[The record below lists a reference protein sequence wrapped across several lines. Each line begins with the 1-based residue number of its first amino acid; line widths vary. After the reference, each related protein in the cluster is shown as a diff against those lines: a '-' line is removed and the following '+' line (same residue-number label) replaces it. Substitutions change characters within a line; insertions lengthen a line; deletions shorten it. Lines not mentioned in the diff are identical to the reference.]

1 MYNRN
6 GVPFIEGE
14 EMKQTLIEQIESGKY
29 DRIVLNE
36 IANGR
41 TYAEISRKTGLKK
54 HNITNCI
61 NHLYR
66 KFNVK
71 TRPQLACKAYL
82 EGYID

>member
-1 MYNRN
+1 
-6 GVPFIEGE
+6 
-14 EMKQTLIEQIESGKY
+14 MKQTLIEQIESGKY